1 MNAVAAIPLDDAL
14 RAMVQSASG
23 PEDAL
28 EWWNL
33 IRAAH
38 QGDGVRWL
46 GKNDRFF
53 LLTVLLHRMDAF
65 HPWIYARCRE
75 VEEETDDC
83 LDLWAR
89 EHYKST
95 IITFAGVTQEIIKNP
110 DITIGIFSHTK
121 PVARKFLIQLK
132 TEFEQNQDLKTTY
145 PEIFYTDPRKE
156 SPKWSEEKGICVKRT
171 GNPKEATVEAHGL
184 VDGQPTGAHFALRVY
199 DDVVTLESVSTPE
212 QVRKTTDA
220 WALSDN
226 LGARGEDGRSRRW
239 HVGTRYSYSDTYQ
252 DILDKGVLKPRIF
265 PATHNGLPDGNP
277 VFLSPEVWAEKKRTQ
292 GSAILAAQMLQN
304 PAAGQNALFRK
315 EWLRFQDVRPATLNV
330 YILVDPA
337 SSRKRGSDRTAMAVI
352 GIDAAGNKWLMDGYH
367 HRMPLKERWQRLNG
381 LRKVWTSMPGVQI
394 VRVGYEK
401 YGMQSDIEYFEE
413 EMRREKDEWEIVE
426 LNWPREGGHAK
437 YDRIQRLEPDF
448 RSGRFLLSAV
458 VQEETANQ
466 RRVKALGQAYRIFT
480 PVKRTD
486 ENKGIYSLNKTLID
500 EFLVYPFSA
509 HDDMLDCCSRIY
521 DIDATPPILIAED
534 ELEPECFADGV

>member
-23 PEDAL
+23 HEDAL

-38 QGDGVRWL
+38 HGEGVRWL
-46 GKNDRFF
+46 GRNDRFF
-53 LLTVLLHRMDAF
+53 LLTVLLHRPDAF

-156 SPKWSEEKGICVKRT
+156 SPKWSEEKGICVKRL

-212 QVRKTTDA
+212 QVKKTTDA

-226 LGARGEDGRSRRW
+226 LGARGEDGKSRRW

>member
-14 RAMVQSASG
+14 RTMVQSASS

-53 LLTVLLHRMDAF
+53 LLTVLLHRPDAF

-95 IITFAGVTQEIIKNP
+95 TITFAGVTQEVIKNP

-212 QVRKTTDA
+212 QVKKTTDA

-265 PATHNGLPDGNP
+265 PATHNGLPDGRP

-292 GSAILAAQMLQN
+292 GSTILAAQMLQN